1 MSPRSCSGGPKS
13 GPRGPKTA
21 PRAARSAPRG
31 AQEQPGAHQKG
42 PKRGPGRPRSA
53 KRPFGR
59 PPGPILAS
67 FWGALGFIF
76 KQLRRPFRSSRAL
89 RQTIENTLRN
99 HWSKGLVLAWPA
111 FGGRKRNHDE
121 GFTFF
126 SGQSEIR
133 DPRSDVRPPVSEIRD
148 QRSEIRNPRSEI
160 RDPRSEIRDPERL
173 LCLRIQLASQT
184 CFLIRRNSKTHGFYV
199 VPCFPSLSSPT
210 RGSPRLEITR
220 KCCSKSL
227 VKRSFETA
235 AGQKRI
241 RTMARWP
248 GFGGACPTGD
258 PATEPRRGRAWP
270 SRSVLVSILDIKEM
284 S

>member
-13 GPRGPKTA
+13 SPRGPKTA

-31 AQEQPGAHQKG
+31 AQEQPGTHQKG

-126 SGQSEIR
+126 SGQ
-133 DPRSDVRPPVSEIRD
+133 
-148 QRSEIRNPRSEI
+148 
-160 RDPRSEIRDPERL
+160 ERL

-199 VPCFPSLSSPT
+199 VPCFPSLFWDPPGLPEARNRT
-210 RGSPRLEITR
+210 KMLFEITR
-220 KCCSKSL
+220 QKLLRDRCGPEAHKDPGS
-227 VKRSFETA
+227 V
-235 AGQKRI
+235 AGLGALAPLEI
-241 RTMARWP
+241 RP
-248 GFGGACPTGD
+248 QSSSGLSIG
-258 PATEPRRGRAWP
+258 RRGSCWC
-270 SRSVLVSILDIKEM
+270 VV
-284 S
+284 

>member
-1 MSPRSCSGGPKS
+1 MNCQQNQGFRFFQGRSKTETPKATKRAPREAKMSPRSCSGGPKS
-13 GPRGPKTA
+13 SPRGPKTV

-42 PKRGPGRPRSA
+42 PKRGPGRPRAA

-133 DPRSDVRPPVSEIRD
+133 DSRSDLRAPGAGRRWARPP
-148 QRSEIRNPRSEI
+148 
-160 RDPRSEIRDPERL
+160 
-173 LCLRIQLASQT
+173 SQG
-184 CFLIRRNSKTHGFYV
+184 FRRAY
-199 VPCFPSLSSPT
+199 
-210 RGSPRLEITR
+210 
-220 KCCSKSL
+220 
-227 VKRSFETA
+227 
-235 AGQKRI
+235 
-241 RTMARWP
+241 M
-248 GFGGACPTGD
+248 
-258 PATEPRRGRAWP
+258 RGR
-270 SRSVLVSILDIKEM
+270 
-284 S
+284 

>member
-1 MSPRSCSGGPKS
+1 MNCQQKSRFSLFPRAFKNRDPKSYKKSSPGGQNEPQELLRRSQERPKRPQDGPKS
-13 GPRGPKTA
+13 A

-111 FGGRKRNHDE
+111 FGDKKRNHDE

-126 SGQSEIR
+126 SGQELS
-133 DPRSDVRPPVSEIRD
+133 
-148 QRSEIRNPRSEI
+148 
-160 RDPRSEIRDPERL
+160 
-173 LCLRIQLASQT
+173 
-184 CFLIRRNSKTHGFYV
+184 LIH
-199 VPCFPSLSSPT
+199 
-210 RGSPRLEITR
+210 I
-220 KCCSKSL
+220 
-227 VKRSFETA
+227 
-235 AGQKRI
+235 
-241 RTMARWP
+241 
-248 GFGGACPTGD
+248 
-258 PATEPRRGRAWP
+258 
-270 SRSVLVSILDIKEM
+270 
-284 S
+284 